1 MRSKYMLLPYA
12 YLFFQFRELPFS
24 YPPLV
29 SVGLI
34 LGGINWIPYTRM
46 GEYDSRGSYVRTE
59 TPLRVLF
66 APQRHTLLFRKDSN
80 LRASLPLS

>member
-1 MRSKYMLLPYA
+1 MLLPYV

-24 YPPLV
+24 YLPLV

-34 LGGINWIPYTRM
+34 LGGINWIPYMRV
-46 GEYDSRGSYVRTE
+46 GEYGSRESYVRTE
-59 TPLRVLF
+59 TPLRVLL
-66 APQRHTLLFRKDSN
+66 APWRHTLLLRKDSN